1 MPTAVQFATSV
12 ALNGELYV
20 IGGNNG
26 TNYVANVQV
35 YDPHKNKWKTL
46 ASLPSAIG
54 FSGGAVA
61 YGLVFM
67 EGGYSGAGSD
77 ATNQYMAVAPSI
89 P

>member
-12 ALNGELYV
+12 ALDGQLYV
-20 IGGNNG
+20 FGGNNG
-26 TNYVANVQV
+26 TDYVATVQV
-35 YDPHKNKWKTL
+35 YDPYKNKWKAL
-46 ASLPSAIG
+46 PSLPAPLG

-67 EGGYSGAGSD
+67 EGGYGSAGSGT
-77 ATNQYMAVAPSI
+77 ANQYASFTPAI